1 MDRNSRVYVAGH
13 KGLVGSAVLRKLKSL
28 GYKDIIT
35 RTHKEMDLTEGDKIA
50 EFFKKE
56 GPEYVFLAAA
66 KVGGIY
72 ANSTFPAEFIYE
84 NLMIQTNVIDL
95 SYRYG
100 VKKLLF
106 LGGSCIY
113 PKRCKQPIKEEY
125 LLTGPIEPTNEP
137 FGIAKLAGLKM
148 CQAYN
153 RQYGT
158 CFISVIPANV
168 YGINDHF
175 DENGHVLA
183 SLIKKFHEAKVNGSK
198 GVTLWGTGRP
208 KREFFYV
215 DDLAEA
221 LVFLMD
227 QYDGSEP
234 MNVGTGFD
242 TSIAEL
248 ADLIKRIVAF
258 KGDTEYDPTKPDGN
272 PVRLLDTSR
281 MNALGWKPKISLEEG
296 LRMTYEWYK
305 DFHSSPNKGTSLS
318 GV

>member
-35 RTHKEMDLTEGDKIA
+35 RTHKEMDLTKGDKIA
-50 EFFKKE
+50 EFFEKE

-113 PKRCKQPIKEEY
+113 PKICKQPIKEEY

-318 GV
+318 GI

>member
-113 PKRCKQPIKEEY
+113 PKICRQPIKEEY

-305 DFHSSPNKGTSLS
+305 DFHSSANKGTSLS
-318 GV
+318 GI

>member
-13 KGLVGSAVLRKLKSL
+13 TGLIGSAVVRKLKSL
-28 GYKDIIT
+28 SYKNIIT
-35 RTHKEMDLTEGDKIA
+35 RTHKEMDLTERDKVA
-50 EFFKKE
+50 EYFRKE

-66 KVGGIY
+66 RVGGIY
-72 ANSTFPAEFIYE
+72 ANSTYPAEFIYE

-106 LGGSCIY
+106 LASSCIY
-113 PKRCKQPIKEEY
+113 PKMCKQPMKEEY

-137 FGIAKLAGLKM
+137 FGIAKLAGVKM

-158 CFISVIPANV
+158 CFISIIPANV
-168 YGINDHF
+168 YGMNDHF
-175 DENGHVLA
+175 NEDGHVLA
-183 SLIKKFHEAKVNGSK
+183 SLIQRFHEAKVEGSN
-198 GVTLWGTGRP
+198 GVTIWGTGRP
-208 KREFFYV
+208 KREFFYA

-221 LVFLMD
+221 LIFLMHEYNED
-227 QYDGSEP
+227 EAI
-234 MNVGTGFD
+234 NVGTGVD
-242 TSIAEL
+242 ISIAEL
-248 ADLIKRIVAF
+248 AELIKETVGF
-258 KGDTEYDPTKPDGN
+258 KGDVHYDTTKPDGN

-296 LRMTYEWYK
+296 LRITYEWYK
-305 DFHSSPNKGTSLS
+305 TFT
-318 GV
+318 